1 MTFTTVCAFLS
12 AILGVYCSI
21 PYIISIINGK
31 TKPHQFSWLVFSVM
45 NGIVFVSQFLE
56 GGRGSII
63 IYGLFTVGSTLNFLL
78 SLKYGVRDSSK
89 WDKMLFAFA
98 LATIVVWLL
107 TRSNEIAIWLTV
119 LIDIFAT
126 SMIILKLRSEPHS
139 EAPWPW
145 ILATMATGF
154 GLLTLVGKPLSIL
167 YVRPTYG
174 VVCNVVLIGFIYYY
188 RRNKKA
194 GSAELS
200 PLES

>member
-1 MTFTTVCAFLS
+1 MICAFLS
-12 AILGVYCSI
+12 AALGAYCAI
-21 PYIISIINGK
+21 PYIASIIKGK
-31 TKPHQFSWLVFSVM
+31 TKPHQFSWLVFSIM

-63 IYGLFTVGSTLNFLL
+63 VYGLFFIGSTINFLL
-78 SLKYGVRDSSK
+78 SLKFGVRDSSK

-98 LATIVVWLL
+98 LATIVIWLL
-107 TRSNEIAIWLTV
+107 TRSNEVAIWLTV

-126 SMIILKLRSEPHS
+126 SMIILKLRSKPHS

-145 ILATMATGF
+145 ILATAATGF

-174 VVCNVVLIGFIYYY
+174 VICNIVLIGFIYYY

-194 GSAELS
+194 ESSELT

>member
-1 MTFTTVCAFLS
+1 
-12 AILGVYCSI
+12 
-21 PYIISIINGK
+21 
-31 TKPHQFSWLVFSVM
+31 M
-45 NGIVFVSQFLE
+45 NGIVFISQFLE

-63 IYGLFTVGSTLNFLL
+63 VYGLFFVGSTINFLL

-126 SMIILKLRSEPHS
+126 SMIILKLRAEPHS

-145 ILATMATGF
+145 VLATAATGF
-154 GLLTLVGKPLSIL
+154 GLLTLLGKPLSIL

-174 VVCNVVLIGFIYYY
+174 VVCNVILIGFIYYY
-188 RRNKKA
+188 RRHKKA
-194 GSAELS
+194 GAHELS
-200 PLES
+200 PLEG